1 MAHEATAHQPFAGLA
16 TSAADTARSVLQ
28 GVHPRPKQFTY
39 VIGLHHGCT
48 INIARVKTVAERLR
62 HARLQRGWTQN
73 HLAAAAG
80 VSQGTIGNIESGA
93 RQSRGSLPQIAEALG
108 ISHKWLADG
117 LGSMTLVNSVAPP
130 YGDTGTVVLRRSRL
144 LLPLQGP
151 GLVTEPDDKGIA
163 PLLLH
168 PAWLRSVSA
177 RPEHLVAIQVSGS
190 DMEPSLFDGDT
201 VVLNTDATT
210 PADGQVF
217 ALDQDGTVIL
227 RRLNRD
233 GGQWWL
239 HADHPDQARFPR
251 KSFGPASVLIGRVL
265 LKLSSHI

>member
-1 MAHEATAHQPFAGLA
+1 
-16 TSAADTARSVLQ
+16 
-28 GVHPRPKQFTY
+28 
-39 VIGLHHGCT
+39 VICLYHGCT

-117 LGSMTLVNSVAPP
+117 LGSMTLVSNTAAQ
-130 YGDTGTVVLRRSRL
+130 YGEPDLLVLRRSRL
-144 LLPLQGP
+144 VLPLTRP
-151 GLVTEPDDKGIA
+151 GHITEPDDVGVA
-163 PLLLH
+163 PVLLH
-168 PAWLRSVSA
+168 PHWLRQHSL
-177 RPEHLVAIQVSGS
+177 RPEHLVAIRVDGPA
-190 DMEPSLFDGDT
+190 MEPSLFDGDT
-201 VVLNTDATT
+201 VVLNTDATS
-210 PADGQVF
+210 AVDGGVF
-217 ALDQDGTVIL
+217 AFDQDGTVIL

-233 GGQWWL
+233 AGQWWM

-251 KSFGPASVLIGRVL
+251 KSFGEESAVIGQVL
-265 LKLSSHI
+265 LKLSQRI